1 MSASSPPPDPRP
13 PRRRRSWRVLLL
25 GLFGVLALVLPLTQV
40 LRFQVDALADARA
53 ERARLDPLAEAVAV
67 QRGLIGHDELAARV
81 LQGRAQLEGQRRQR
95 QAEVDRHVA
104 LLYGTLWAG
113 DWQRARRE
121 AAGLQDDWRR
131 LAGDIAARR
140 IDVAASRQGHRL
152 LQEQAVQVMD
162 LVQALLP
169 WAPRGDGVA
178 ARQAAIDAR
187 VATLDHQIDQARQA
201 IVLLAA
207 ALAVPATAVLAALS
221 MAAAR
226 WRRRRAHASST
237 DDSDD
242 VRRSHGRRAG
252 DRAPVTTP
260 AALAAAELDALR
272 RAAEDERSG
281 G

>member
-1 MSASSPPPDPRP
+1 MAPSTPPPDTHTP
-13 PRRRRSWRVLLL
+13 PRRRRRRLLL
-25 GLFGVLALVLPLTQV
+25 GLIGVLALVLPLTQV

-67 QRGLIGHDELAARV
+67 QRGLMGHDEIAAGV
-81 LQGRAQLEGQRRQR
+81 LQGRLHLEAQRRQR

-104 LLYGTLWAG
+104 LLHGTLWAG

-121 AAGLQDDWRR
+121 AAGLQADWRL

-140 IDVAASRQGHRL
+140 IDAVASRQGHRL

-169 WAPRGDGVA
+169 WAPRGTDLA
-178 ARQAAIDAR
+178 ARQSAIDERRAL
-187 VATLDHQIDQARQA
+187 LDRQLERSRQA
-201 IVLLAA
+201 IALLAL
-207 ALAVPATAVLAALS
+207 ALAVPAAAALAAV
-221 MAAAR
+221 AGW
-226 WRRRRAHASST
+226 WRRRARPGLADASANA
-237 DDSDD
+237 D

-252 DRAPVTTP
+252 DRAPVTAP
-260 AALAAAELDALR
+260 AVLAATELEALR
-272 RAAEDERSG
+272 RSAEDERSG